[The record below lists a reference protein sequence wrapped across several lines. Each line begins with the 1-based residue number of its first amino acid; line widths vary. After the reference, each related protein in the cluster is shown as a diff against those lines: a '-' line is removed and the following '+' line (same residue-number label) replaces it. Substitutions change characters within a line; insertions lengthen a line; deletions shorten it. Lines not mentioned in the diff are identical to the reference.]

1 MLMFP
6 EKLSFV
12 WMAVTLP
19 FKFINLN
26 PFSIQILEQ
35 TSGYLRG

>member
-12 WMAVTLP
+12 WMAVTLQ
-19 FKFINLN
+19 FINLN

-35 TSGYLRG
+35 TSGDLRG